1 MAELTEIITIEI
13 TDISEGTME
22 EIEET
27 MKASQRVSA
36 KTFKEKLL
44 EPGWIC
50 PDDIVVT
57 KRQYFIN
64 DEAKEEKK

>member
-1 MAELTEIITIEI
+1 
-13 TDISEGTME
+13 ME

-44 EPGWIC
+44 EPGWIS
-50 PDDIVVT
+50 PDDIVVV